1 MQQAHKNRIT
11 KGYAEWMQTLER
23 TASKKIEF
31 GNWWR
36 LNKTFWRVSWIEA
49 TGELYAVE
57 QRPVTDRFVLLT
69 LLDKKQVTDLMRKW
83 FDGNEL
89 EALFNRFAPVAIP
102 EPVEPAPLTQ
112 AP

>member
-1 MQQAHKNRIT
+1 MMMQEAHKNRIA
-11 KGYAEWMQTLER
+11 KGYAEWMQALER
-23 TASKKIEF
+23 TPSKKIEF

-36 LNKTFWRVSWIEA
+36 LNKSYWRVSWIET

-57 QRPVTDRFVLLT
+57 QRPPTDRFVMLT

-89 EALFNRFAPVAIP
+89 EALFNRFAPAAVP
-102 EPVEPAPLTQ
+102 TEPVA
-112 AP
+112 